1 MVVYSSIYLHET
13 IGFGW
18 EEIAII
24 LTIMLIPFVLFTY
37 PLGRLADRKY
47 GEKEIMAVGF
57 GIMGVATI
65 ILAFFDI
72 KSIAVWA
79 ILLFITRMG
88 AAAVE
93 IMLETYFFKTVSARD
108 SAVLGMFRITRP
120 IGNFIA
126 PLITG
131 AGLLL
136 TTNANLFV
144 IIGMIA
150 LVGLYPAL
158 TIRDTK

>member
-1 MVVYSSIYLHET
+1 
-13 IGFGW
+13 
-18 EEIAII
+18 
-24 LTIMLIPFVLFTY
+24 
-37 PLGRLADRKY
+37 
-47 GEKEIMAVGF
+47 
-57 GIMGVATI
+57 
-65 ILAFFDI
+65 
-72 KSIAVWA
+72 
-79 ILLFITRMG
+79 
-88 AAAVE
+88 
-93 IMLETYFFKTVSARD
+93 MLETYFFKTVSARD